1 MYNGQ
6 ILQDLFV
13 DILLKKENGFFVDIG
28 AGTGGMNDQPPGFLS
43 NTFFLEKHRGWNG
56 ICIDNDTVFMER
68 AKEERECI
76 LSCEDLMKKNINDI
90 LSDNNCPN
98 IIDYISFDV
107 DSSEYPNSIQEKV
120 MEEFDFQKYKFRVM
134 TFEHNLFQSMDTS
147 NQTHT
152 QAYKE
157 EVVRFYNK
165 SRDFFASLGYEILC
179 GNVSLPGFG
188 FVEDWYIMPSLLEG
202 LDYQYLKSEKESI
215 RNLLHRMREHNA
227 PKT

>member
-1 MYNGQ
+1 
-6 ILQDLFV
+6 
-13 DILLKKENGFFVDIG
+13 
-28 AGTGGMNDQPPGFLS
+28 
-43 NTFFLEKHRGWNG
+43 
-56 ICIDNDTVFMER
+56 MER